1 VNQHHGDQIDL
12 DMTALDYLCAEY
24 KKQHVE
30 CSREV
35 VCATSTR
42 PFAPARLGPP
52 CASFGGAGWL
62 GWHARW
68 WLMAPIGPSLACR
81 WSRCAAI

>member
-1 VNQHHGDQIDL
+1 MNQHHGDQIDL

-35 VCATSTR
+35 VRATSTR
-42 PFAPARLGPP
+42 CPFAPARLGPP
-52 CASFGGAGWL
+52 CKRFLWRGWL
-62 GWHARW
+62 AGTRARW
-68 WLMAPIGPSLACR
+68 CLMAPDGP
-81 WSRCAAI
+81 